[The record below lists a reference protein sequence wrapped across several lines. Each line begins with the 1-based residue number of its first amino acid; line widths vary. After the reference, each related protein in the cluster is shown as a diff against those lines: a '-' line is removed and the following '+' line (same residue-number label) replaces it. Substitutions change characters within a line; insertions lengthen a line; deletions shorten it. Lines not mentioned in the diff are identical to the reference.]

1 MHCFDCLVWGEGP
14 KGGAGCNVRVWLNP
28 SAQAG
33 DERGTESIVYFV
45 DRRVVRQAG
54 IRNQRGSQT
63 GGDQE
68 PAGESDRRGS
78 GTRRRVRQAGIRNR
92 GNSQTGRDQRADRSG
107 GRSGVESRE
116 STVKHKRQSGREC
129 LGGEDGNRGNTG
141 EGGWVNW
148 E

>member
-1 MHCFDCLVWGEGP
+1 MF
-14 KGGAGCNVRVWLNP
+14 CNVRVWLNP
-28 SAQAG
+28 SAQAD
-33 DERGTESIVYFV
+33 DERGTESIVFFV

-92 GNSQTGRDQRADRSG
+92 QESQTGEDQEPEGESDRQGSG
-107 GRSGVESRE
+107 TGRIVRQAGIRE
-116 STVKHKRQSGREC
+116 QAGAVVGQE
-129 LGGEDGNRGNTG
+129 
-141 EGGWVNW
+141 
-148 E
+148 

>member
-1 MHCFDCLVWGEGP
+1 M
-14 KGGAGCNVRVWLNP
+14 RVWLNP
-28 SAQAG
+28 SAQTG

-92 GNSQTGRDQRADRSG
+92 QESQTGRGSITGKQGSD
-107 GRSGVESRE
+107 GRRVVRQAGVRRPENTRKGRRE
-116 STVKHKRQSGREC
+116 LLWGQAAVILENAGRTDTNC
-129 LGGEDGNRGNTG
+129 KDVAT
-141 EGGWVNW
+141 NW
-148 E
+148 RRLM